1 MITKLRRRMGR
12 EEGFTLIELL
22 VVMLIIGILAAVALP
37 VFLGQQDKGRDASA
51 KSDVRNL
58 VSQIESCMSDG
69 TGRNY
74 NRCDD
79 PAAAELDAANNKTGL
94 TVVGPTATL
103 GDRQVQVTNGGDNT
117 FKAVAKSET
126 GNTFTISKDASTGA
140 LSRTC
145 TGSGGGCKSTTW

>member
-69 TGRNY
+69 VGRNY
-74 NRCDD
+74 DRCDAPD
-79 PAAAELDAANNKTGL
+79 ANELDAASNKTGL

-103 GDRQVQVTNGGDNT
+103 AKGQVKVTGANENAYT
-117 FKAVAKSET
+117 ATAMSQT
-126 GNTFTISKDASTGA
+126 GNTFSIAKDSSTGA
-140 LSRTC
+140 LSRSC
-145 TGSGGGCKSTTW
+145 TGSGGGCKTTTW

>member
-1 MITKLRRRMGR
+1 MISNLRRRMGR

-69 TGRNY
+69 TGRDY
-74 NRCDD
+74 LRCDSPD
-79 PAAAELDAANNKTGL
+79 ANELDAANNKTGL

-103 GDRQVQVTNGGDNT
+103 AKGQVQVTDAGNNT

-126 GNTFTISKDASTGA
+126 DNTFTISKNASTGA
-140 LSRTC
+140 LSRSC
-145 TGSGGGCKSTTW
+145 TGSGGGCKTSNW